1 MTTALDGIRV
11 VDLTAGLAGPVAGM
25 LLADLGADVVKV
37 CPPGG
42 GPPAEPGLHMWDR
55 GKRTATA
62 DPADPADRAALDD
75 LIGRA
80 DVVLMGAGG
89 DGSGLVGYA
98 DLLAR
103 GLEPGRPAFWIVL
116 PPYLLGETPWAGG
129 AGGAGR
135 ESAALLFAW
144 VGHAWNQAS
153 YDDVPVDCVF
163 PVALV
168 MQGIWAAITAV
179 ALLAGRQ
186 LGRAVAPLAV
196 AGGAHGAELVSPG
209 GFAAARAEPH
219 QHRPGGPGGT
229 LPNYRCYRCADGQ
242 WLFFGAF
249 TNAFIQ
255 RGFTAV
261 GAGWILDD
269 PRIAGDIGRVR
280 RGENIGWVTRELERA
295 FAARPRA
302 DCLAALEAADCPAAP
317 AGHTADWLDHDQVRA
332 IGLRAE
338 LRNDA
343 GQDIVMPGPLIGL
356 SQTPVELRGPAPTRH
371 PVITELEA
379 GWTQRDAPA
388 GGGRAGAGDE
398 TAGDGAAGDGAA
410 GVPELPLAGL
420 RVLNLGTIIAGPY
433 TATMLGE
440 LGAEVWKIER
450 PPHGDEF
457 RTAHG
462 GRGGAGFAVYN
473 RDQRSLLL
481 DLTGE
486 PGAGVFRDLV
496 RVSDVVVDNYR
507 VGVLGRLGID
517 HDRLAAVNPMVT
529 SVSISAFGE
538 AGALSER
545 PGFDPVVQAMSGI
558 MRGQGGPDEANSP
571 VFLTVPINDVLAGG
585 LGTLGA
591 CAALFARG
599 RIGRGQRISV
609 TLCASSCLLQS
620 PWLVRAPGVP
630 PSEPTGGRDFA
641 GPGALDRLYQGADGW
656 VRFGAQAPGR
666 LARGWPA
673 DGRLADGRL
682 AGDRP
687 AGGRPA
693 DSRLTDGRLAEL
705 AGAGLISDGTAGPA
719 DNAALAAGAGD
730 AALAAAIA
738 AHVAAVPV
746 AEILRRAA
754 AAGIPA
760 VRARQGHELIADD
773 QLIRHGLLSV
783 TERDEAGVSRVLP
796 GRWLEMPGLVREP
809 PGPAPAVAGQDGDE
823 ILAEAGLT
831 PASTRQPSPT

>member
-1 MTTALDGIRV
+1 MTAALDGIRV

-25 LLADLGADVVKV
+25 LLADLGADVIKIY
-37 CPPGG
+37 PPGG
-42 GPPAEPGLHMWDR
+42 GPSPDVPGRHMWDR
-55 GKRTATA
+55 GKRSAVA
-62 DPADPADRAALDD
+62 DPADPADLAALDD

-80 DVVLMGAGG
+80 DIVLMGADASG
-89 DGSGLVGYA
+89 GLVGHA
-98 DLLAR
+98 DLVAR
-103 GLEPGRPAFWIVL
+103 GLAPGQPAFWIVM
-116 PPYLLGETPWAGG
+116 PPYLLGETPWLGG

-135 ESAALLFAW
+135 AGGAGGPGAESAGLLFAW
-144 VGHAWNQAS
+144 LGHAWNQAS
-153 YDDVPVDCVF
+153 YADVPVDCVF
-163 PVALV
+163 PVSLI

-186 LGRAVAPLAV
+186 LGRSVAPLVV

-219 QHRPGGPGGT
+219 EHRPGGPGGT
-229 LPNYRCYRCADGQ
+229 LANYRCYRCADGR

-255 RGFTAV
+255 RGFAAV

-302 DCLAALEAADCPAAP
+302 ECLAALDAADCPAAP
-317 AGHTADWLDHDQVRA
+317 AGHTADWLDHEQVRA

-343 GQDIVMPGPLIGL
+343 GEDIVMPGPLIGL
-356 SQTPVELRGPAPTRH
+356 SHTPVELRGPAPTRH
-371 PVITELEA
+371 PVITALDA
-379 GWTQRDAPA
+379 GWPTRDRAGLGAAATGAA
-388 GGGRAGAGDE
+388 GGGSAGGG
-398 TAGDGAAGDGAA
+398 T

-420 RVLNLGTIIAGPY
+420 RVLNLGTIIAGPF
-433 TATMLGE
+433 TATLLGE

-462 GRGGAGFAVYN
+462 GRGGAGFSVYN

-481 DLTGE
+481 DLAGG
-486 PGAGVFRDLV
+486 PGGGVFRDLV
-496 RVSDVVVDNYR
+496 RSSDVVVDNYR

-517 HDRLAAVNPMVT
+517 HDRLAAINPLVT

-538 AGALSER
+538 AGALAQR

-558 MRGQGGPDEANSP
+558 MRGQGGTDEANSP
-571 VFLTVPINDVLAGG
+571 VFLTVPINDVLAGALAT
-585 LGTLGA
+585 LGT
-591 CAALFARG
+591 CAALFARA
-599 RIGRGQRISV
+599 RIGRGQRITV

-620 PWLVRAPGVP
+620 PWLVRVPGGA
-630 PSEPTGGRDFA
+630 PSEPAGGRDFA
-641 GPGALDRLYQGADGW
+641 GPRALDRLYQGADGW
-656 VRFGAQAPGR
+656 VRLGAQAPV
-666 LARGWPA
+666 
-673 DGRLADGRL
+673 
-682 AGDRP
+682 RP
-687 AGGRPA
+687 
-693 DSRLTDGRLAEL
+693 AEL
-705 AGAGLISDGTAGPA
+705 ASAGLISDGTPAGA
-719 DNAALAAGAGD
+719 SDVNAATAAGADD

-738 AHVAAVPV
+738 AHVGVLPV
-746 AEILRRAA
+746 AEILARAA
-754 AAGIPA
+754 VAGIPA
-760 VRARQGHELIADD
+760 VRARQGHELAADD

-796 GRWLEMPGLVREP
+796 GRWLEMPGLRREP
-809 PGPAPAVAGQDGDE
+809 PGPAPAAGQHADE

-831 PASTRQPSPT
+831 PAAEQPSPT

>member
-25 LLADLGADVVKV
+25 LLADLGADVIKV
-37 CPPGG
+37 YPPGG
-42 GPPAEPGLHMWDR
+42 PSPDGPGRHMWDR
-55 GKRTATA
+55 GKRSAIA
-62 DPADPADRAALDD
+62 DPADPADLAALDE

-80 DVVLMGAGG
+80 DIVLMGADASGG
-89 DGSGLVGYA
+89 VAGHAELT
-98 DLLAR
+98 AR
-103 GLEPGRPAFWIVL
+103 GLAPGRPAFWIVM
-116 PPYLLGETPWAGG
+116 PPYLLGETPWAAGSGPGG
-129 AGGAGR
+129 A
-135 ESAALLFAW
+135 ESAGLLFAW

-163 PVALV
+163 PVALI
-168 MQGIWAAITAV
+168 MQGIWAATTAV

-186 LGRAVAPLAV
+186 LGRAVAPLVV

-219 QHRPGGPGGT
+219 EHRPGGPGGT
-229 LPNYRCYRCADGQ
+229 LANYRCYRCADGQ

-249 TNAFIQ
+249 TNAFIR
-255 RGFTAV
+255 RGFAAV

-269 PRIAGDIGRVR
+269 PRIGGDIGRVR
-280 RGENIGWVTRELERA
+280 RGENLGWVTRELEQA
-295 FAARPRA
+295 FAARSRA
-302 DCLAALEAADCPAAP
+302 ECLAALEAADCPAAP

-356 SQTPVELRGPAPTRH
+356 SDTPVELRGPAPTRH
-371 PVITELEA
+371 PAITALDA
-379 GWTQRDAPA
+379 GWPAPA
-388 GGGRAGAGDE
+388 DAA
-398 TAGDGAAGDGAA
+398 ALPGAASLPAAANGGA
-410 GVPELPLAGL
+410 PELPLTGL

-433 TATMLGE
+433 TATLLGE

-462 GRGGAGFAVYN
+462 GRGGAGFSVYN
-473 RDQRSLLL
+473 RDQRSLLV
-481 DLTGE
+481 DLASE

-496 RVSDVVVDNYR
+496 RSSDVVVDNYR

-517 HDRLAAVNPMVT
+517 HDRLAAVNPLVT

-538 AGALSER
+538 AGALAER

-558 MRGQGGPDEANSP
+558 MRGQGGTDEANSP
-571 VFLTVPINDVLAGG
+571 VFLTVPINDVLAGALAT
-585 LGTLGA
+585 LGT
-591 CAALFARG
+591 CAALLARA
-599 RIGRGQRISV
+599 RIGRGQRITV

-620 PWLVRAPGVP
+620 PWLVRAPGVV
-630 PSEPTGGRDFA
+630 PSEPTGGRDFP
-641 GPGALDRLYQGADGW
+641 GPRALDRLYQGSDGW
-656 VRFGAQAPGR
+656 VRLGAQPG
-666 LARGWPA
+666 PA
-673 DGRLADGRL
+673 DDGRVQ
-682 AGDRP
+682 A
-687 AGGRPA
+687 A
-693 DSRLTDGRLAEL
+693 L
-705 AGAGLISDGTAGPA
+705 AGAGLAPAGPSY
-719 DNAALAAGAGD
+719 AALADAGLISSETAAEAGD
-730 AALAAAIA
+730 AALAAGDGPLAATIA
-738 AHVAAVPV
+738 AHLAALPV

-760 VRARQGHELIADD
+760 VRARQGHELVADD
-773 QLIRHGLLSV
+773 QLIRHGLLAV

-796 GRWLEMPGLVREP
+796 GRWLEMPGLRRDP
-809 PGPAPAVAGQDGDE
+809 PGPAPAAAGQHAAE
-823 ILAEAGLT
+823 ILAEAGLA
-831 PASTRQPSPT
+831 PAAADQPAPS

>member
-1 MTTALDGIRV
+1 MTAALDGIRV

-25 LLADLGADVVKV
+25 LLADLGADVIKIY
-37 CPPGG
+37 PPGG
-42 GPPAEPGLHMWDR
+42 APPRGEPGRHMWDR
-55 GKRTATA
+55 GKRSAVA
-62 DPADPADRAALDD
+62 DPADPGDLAALEH

-80 DVVLMGAGG
+80 DIVLMGADASGG
-89 DGSGLVGYA
+89 MVGHPDLV
-98 DLLAR
+98 AR
-103 GLEPGRPAFWIVL
+103 GLAPGQPAFWIVM
-116 PPYLLGETPWAGG
+116 PPYLLGETPWTGG
-129 AGGAGR
+129 ADGPGA
-135 ESAALLFAW
+135 ESAGLLFAW
-144 VGHAWNQAS
+144 LGHAWSQAS
-153 YDDVPVDCVF
+153 YADVPVDCVF
-163 PVALV
+163 PVSLI

-186 LGRAVAPLAV
+186 LGRAVAPLVV

-209 GFAAARAEPH
+209 GFAAARAEPYE
-219 QHRPGGPGGT
+219 HRPGGPGGA
-229 LPNYRCYRCADGQ
+229 LANYRCYRCADGQ

-255 RGFTAV
+255 RGFAAV

-269 PRIAGDIGRVR
+269 PRIGGDVGQVR

-302 DCLAALEAADCPAAP
+302 ECLAALEAADCPAAP

-332 IGLRAE
+332 TGLRAE

-356 SQTPVELRGPAPTRH
+356 SHTPVQLRGPAPTRH
-371 PVITELEA
+371 PVITALDA
-379 GWTQRDAPA
+379 GWPARDPA
-388 GGGRAGAGDE
+388 GHGAAAADDGEAAGGRPGP
-398 TAGDGAAGDGAA
+398 
-410 GVPELPLAGL
+410 PELPLAGL

-433 TATMLGE
+433 TATLLGE

-462 GRGGAGFAVYN
+462 GRGGAGFSVYN

-481 DLTGE
+481 DLAGE
-486 PGAGVFRDLV
+486 PGAGVFADLV
-496 RVSDVVVDNYR
+496 RSSDVVVDNYR

-517 HDRLAAVNPMVT
+517 HDRLAAINPLVT

-538 AGALSER
+538 AGALARR

-558 MRGQGGPDEANSP
+558 MRGQGGTDEANSP
-571 VFLTVPINDVLAGG
+571 VFLTVPVNDVLAGALAT
-585 LGTLGA
+585 LGT
-591 CAALFARG
+591 CAALFTRA
-599 RIGRGQRISV
+599 RIGHGQRITV

-620 PWLVRAPGVP
+620 PWLVRVPGEA
-630 PSEPTGGRDFA
+630 PSEPAGGRDFP
-641 GPGALDRLYQGADGW
+641 GPRPLDQLYQGADGW
-656 VRFGAQAPGR
+656 VRLAAEAAGR
-666 LARGWPA
+666 RPELA
-673 DGRLADGRL
+673 
-682 AGDRP
+682 
-687 AGGRPA
+687 
-693 DSRLTDGRLAEL
+693 SAEL
-705 AGAGLISDGTAGPA
+705 ASAELASAEPAGAWLASAGLIGDGA
-719 DNAALAAGAGD
+719 AAGTDD

-738 AHVAAVPV
+738 AHVAALPV

-760 VRARQGHELIADD
+760 VRARQGHELVADD

-783 TERDEAGVSRVLP
+783 AERDEAGVSRVLP
-796 GRWLEMPGLVREP
+796 GRWLEMPGLRREP
-809 PGPAPAVAGQDGDE
+809 PGPAPAAAGQHAAE

-831 PASTRQPSPT
+831 PATDQPSRT

>member
-25 LLADLGADVVKV
+25 LLADLGADVIKV
-37 CPPGG
+37 YPPGG
-42 GPPAEPGLHMWDR
+42 GPSPDGPGLHMWDR
-55 GKRTATA
+55 GKRSAVA
-62 DPADPADRAALDD
+62 DPADPADLAALED

-80 DVVLMGAGG
+80 DIVLMGADASG
-89 DGSGLVGYA
+89 GLVGHA
-98 DLLAR
+98 DLTAR
-103 GLEPGRPAFWIVL
+103 GLAPGQPASWIVM
-116 PPYLLGETPWAGG
+116 PPYLLGETPWAGDESG
-129 AGGAGR
+129 AGGA
-135 ESAALLFAW
+135 ESAGLLFAW

-163 PVALV
+163 PVALI

-186 LGRAVAPLAV
+186 LGRTVAPLAV

-219 QHRPGGPGGT
+219 EHRPGGPGGT
-229 LPNYRCYRCADGQ
+229 LANYRCYRCADGQ

-249 TNAFIQ
+249 TDAFIR
-255 RGFTAV
+255 RGFAAV

-269 PRIAGDIGRVR
+269 PRIGGDIGRVR
-280 RGENIGWVTRELERA
+280 RGENLGWVTRELERA
-295 FAARPRA
+295 FAARSRA
-302 DCLAALEAADCPAAP
+302 ECLAALEAADCPAAP
-317 AGHTADWLDHDQVRA
+317 AGHTADWLDHEQVRA
-332 IGLRAE
+332 IGLRAQ

-343 GQDIVMPGPLIGL
+343 GEDIVMPGPLIGL

-371 PVITELEA
+371 PAITALDA
-379 GWTQRDAPA
+379 GWPARDPA
-388 GGGRAGAGDE
+388 LPGAAAGN
-398 TAGDGAAGDGAA
+398 GAAGGAA
-410 GVPELPLAGL
+410 GQPELPLAGL

-433 TATMLGE
+433 TATLLGE

-462 GRGGAGFAVYN
+462 GRGGAGFPVYN
-473 RDQRSLLL
+473 RDQRSLLV

-496 RVSDVVVDNYR
+496 RSSDVVVDNYR

-517 HDRLAAVNPMVT
+517 HDRLAAVNPLVT

-538 AGALSER
+538 AGALAER

-558 MRGQGGPDEANSP
+558 MRGQGGTDEANSP
-571 VFLTVPINDVLAGG
+571 VFLTVPINDVLAGALAT
-585 LGTLGA
+585 LGT
-591 CAALFARG
+591 CAALFTRA
-599 RIGRGQRISV
+599 RIGRGQRITV

-620 PWLVRAPGVP
+620 PWLVRAPGAA
-630 PSEPTGGRDFA
+630 PSEPTGGRDFP
-641 GPGALDRLYQGADGW
+641 GPRALGRLYQGADGW
-656 VRFGAQAPGR
+656 VRLGAQAPGHR
-666 LARGWPA
+666 A
-673 DGRLADGRL
+673 DL
-682 AGDRP
+682 AGADL
-687 AGGRPA
+687 AGA
-693 DSRLTDGRLAEL
+693 DL
-705 AGAGLISDGTAGPA
+705 AGAGLISAGLASGETAAEA
-719 DNAALAAGAGD
+719 DD

-738 AHVAAVPV
+738 AHVAALPV

-760 VRARQGHELIADD
+760 VRARQGHELVADE

-796 GRWLEMPGLVREP
+796 GRWLEMPGLRREP
-809 PGPAPAVAGQDGDE
+809 PGPAPAVAGQHADE

-831 PASTRQPSPT
+831 PAPEQPSRT

>member
-1 MTTALDGIRV
+1 MTTALDGVRV

-25 LLADLGADVVKV
+25 LLADLGADVIKIY
-37 CPPGG
+37 PPGG
-42 GPPAEPGLHMWDR
+42 APAPDGPGRHMWDR
-55 GKRTATA
+55 GKRSAVA
-62 DPADPADRAALDD
+62 DPADPADRAALEQ

-80 DVVLMGAGG
+80 DIVLMGADASG
-89 DGSGLVGYA
+89 GLVGHD
-98 DLLAR
+98 DLVAR
-103 GLEPGRPAFWIVL
+103 GLAPGQPAFWIVM
-116 PPYLLGETPWAGG
+116 PPYLLGETPWAG
-129 AGGAGR
+129 ADGGPGG
-135 ESAALLFAW
+135 ESAGLLFAW
-144 VGHAWNQAS
+144 LGHAWNQAS
-153 YDDVPVDCVF
+153 YADVPVDCVF
-163 PVALV
+163 PVALI

-219 QHRPGGPGGT
+219 EHRPGGPGGT
-229 LPNYRCYRCADGQ
+229 LANYRCYRCADGQ

-255 RGFTAV
+255 RGFAAV

-269 PRIAGDIGRVR
+269 PRIAGDVGRVR
-280 RGENIGWVTRELERA
+280 RGENLGWVTRELARA

-302 DCLAALEAADCPAAP
+302 ECLAALEAADCPAAP
-317 AGHTADWLDHDQVRA
+317 AGHTADWLDHEQVRA
-332 IGLRAE
+332 TGLRAE

-343 GQDIVMPGPLIGL
+343 GEDIVMPGPLIGL
-356 SQTPVELRGPAPTRH
+356 SHTPVELRGPAPTRH
-371 PVITELEA
+371 PAITALDA
-379 GWTQRDAPA
+379 GWPARDAA
-388 GGGRAGAGDE
+388 GGGGAADGGGAGQ
-398 TAGDGAAGDGAA
+398 
-410 GVPELPLAGL
+410 PELPLAGL

-433 TATMLGE
+433 TATLLGE

-462 GRGGAGFAVYN
+462 GRGGAGFSVYN

-481 DLTGE
+481 DLAGG

-496 RVSDVVVDNYR
+496 RTSDVVVDNYR

-517 HDRLAAVNPMVT
+517 HDRLAAINPLVT

-538 AGALSER
+538 AGALAER

-558 MRGQGGPDEANSP
+558 MRGQGGTDEANSP
-571 VFLTVPINDVLAGG
+571 VFLTVPINDVLAGALAT
-585 LGTLGA
+585 LGT
-591 CAALFARG
+591 CAALFTRA
-599 RIGRGQRISV
+599 RIGRGQRITV

-620 PWLVRAPGVP
+620 PWLVRAPGAA
-630 PSEPTGGRDFA
+630 PSEPAGGRDFA
-641 GPGALDRLYQGADGW
+641 GPRAGDRLYQGADGW
-656 VRFGAQAPGR
+656 VRLGAQAPV
-666 LARGWPA
+666 
-673 DGRLADGRL
+673 
-682 AGDRP
+682 
-687 AGGRPA
+687 RPA
-693 DSRLTDGRLAEL
+693 DLAT
-705 AGAGLISDGTAGPA
+705 ADLISRGTPGGADDIHGPTPGEADDVNSGTAG
-719 DNAALAAGAGD
+719 GAED

-738 AHVAAVPV
+738 AHVAGLPV

-754 AAGIPA
+754 VAGIPA
-760 VRARQGHELIADD
+760 VRARQGHELVADD

-783 TERDEAGVSRVLP
+783 TERDDAGVSRVLP
-796 GRWLEMPGLVREP
+796 GRWLEMPGLRREP
-809 PGPAPAVAGQDGDE
+809 PGPAPAAAGQHADE

-831 PASTRQPSPT
+831 PAAGQPTRT